1 MLLQRSK
8 VDVLVFKTNIS
19 SEDEVQKIAALLGN
33 DSNIFRWSIDTE
45 DIDNVLRIES
55 KDLLPEQ
62 IISKIEQAGFL
73 CSELTD

>member
-8 VDVLVFKTNIS
+8 VDVLVFKTNIN
-19 SEDEVQKIAALLGN
+19 SEDALQKIAVLLGN
-33 DSNIFRWSIDTE
+33 DSHIFRWSIDTE

-73 CSELTD
+73 CNELT